1 MDLVKT
7 NLDVQNLWVSAG
19 KMIYKWWIFQIDLH
33 LQVDKLTQQIKGVMM
48 EALFLM
54 LTSWIEA
61 SEMMM
66 IMVKHH
72 ILWSQSPNS
81 VVLDP
86 SFSLYTV
93 STVACEIP
101 NFHWVHQGNNVYDLN
116 HVKSP
121 YLIGW
126 IQWLSHIVPMFHAL
140 SVKNPSFWVSDDV
153 FAGLV

>member
-1 MDLVKT
+1 VKT
-7 NLDVQNLWVSAG
+7 NLDVQNLWVSVG
-19 KMIYKWWIFQIDLH
+19 KMIYKWWIFQNLH

-86 SFSLYTV
+86 IIL
-93 STVACEIP
+93 P
-101 NFHWVHQGNNVYDLN
+101 VHCIHRLL
-116 HVKSP
+116 VKFP
-121 YLIGW
+121 TFIGF
-126 IQWLSHIVPMFHAL
+126 IKETMFMT
-140 SVKNPSFWVSDDV
+140 
-153 FAGLV
+153 

>member
-7 NLDVQNLWVSAG
+7 NLDVQNLWVSVG

-86 SFSLYTV
+86 IIL
-93 STVACEIP
+93 P
-101 NFHWVHQGNNVYDLN
+101 VHCIHRLR
-116 HVKSP
+116 VKFP
-121 YLIGW
+121 TFIGF
-126 IQWLSHIVPMFHAL
+126 IKETMFMT
-140 SVKNPSFWVSDDV
+140 
-153 FAGLV
+153 